1 MAAITDLSDYINI
14 QTGGNNGN
22 PLATFFLKNAR
33 TGGTFINTT
42 EFLMYTCWNWDG
54 MPGIGAD
61 PGATCTQCTNSTDG
75 AIPLSAPGGARE
87 KFMTSLFAVP
97 NSGGTVLLVDRLVH
111 IRNLSGTSTSAQ
123 TVQGST
129 PSPILPRNESTGAG
143 NLILVEI
150 FTAIGSTAATITAE
164 YIDQG
169 GNSSTTQSIAIGGT
183 GNSEVSRAIILPLAA
198 GDTGVRS
205 VTSVTLNVST
215 GTAGNFGVSVVR
227 PLAVLSM
234 TARGAGC
241 YRDYVTGLP
250 SMPALLGTECL
261 SLLSMP
267 AASVTSGTSPLV
279 INGMMG
285 TVEN

>member
-22 PLATFFLKNAR
+22 PLATFFLKLAR

-61 PGATCTQCTNSTDG
+61 PGSTCTLCTNNTDG
-75 AIPLSAPGGARE
+75 AIPLSAPGGSRE
-87 KFMTSLFAVP
+87 KFLTSLFAVP

-129 PSPILPRNESTGAG
+129 PNPAITRNDGGAG

-150 FTAIGSTAATITAE
+150 FTAIGSTAATITAN
-164 YIDQG
+164 YIDQDG
-169 GNSSTTQSIAIGGT
+169 GSSTTQSTAIGGS
-183 GNSEVSRAIILPLAA
+183 GNSEVSRAFILPLAA

-215 GTAGNFGVSVVR
+215 GTAGNFGVSIVR

-234 TARGAGC
+234 SARGAGC

-250 SMPALLGTECL
+250 SMPELLGTECL

-267 AASVTSGTSPLV
+267 AVSVTSGTSPLV

>member
-22 PLATFFLKNAR
+22 PLATFFLKLAR

-42 EFLMYTCWNWDG
+42 EFLFYTCWNWDG

-61 PGATCTQCTNSTDG
+61 PGATCTVCTNSTDG

-87 KFMTSLFAVP
+87 KFLTSLFAVP

-129 PSPILPRNESTGAG
+129 PTPAITRNTGGAG

-150 FTAIGSTAATITAE
+150 FTAIGSTAATITAS
-164 YIDQG
+164 YVDQD
-169 GNSSTTQSIAIGGT
+169 GNSSTTQSTAIGGT
-183 GNSEVSRAIILPLAA
+183 NNSEVSRAFILPLAA

-215 GTAGNFGVSVVR
+215 GTAGNFGVSIVR

-234 TARGAGC
+234 TARGAGA